1 MADESKTV
9 GAEVIDDIFTSNP
22 IEPDSLYMKQQRDVS
37 QMRNV
42 LLSCDSKNIHS
53 VKTTI
58 QNILVMQLTR
68 NMSRIVKYSEVMDR
82 LEDKLYASVDYTI
95 SSVDETDPDTL
106 GKLLQMQKFLVT
118 NMNESQKLL
127 EPYLNGKYNLDPI
140 FTEVVDD
147 AVNTES
153 LGSELIDKD
162 ARERIRN
169 SAQAVLNIIQN
180 PLDTAEQDEPKEEYH
195 QMSIDDLL
203 VNEEISEQKSAE
215 TSTKPAEPIEKTTEV
230 TQVDNKGFIGGRLSP
245 DELDKALCIS
255 ESDKEQLPKKDTDV
269 NTKQSSLTT
278 SQRRTSKAAQEAL
291 KLLGGD

>member
-9 GAEVIDDIFTSNP
+9 GAEVIDDFVTSSP
-22 IEPDSLYMKQQRDVS
+22 IEPDSLYIRQQRDVS

-180 PLDTAEQDEPKEEYH
+180 PLDTAEQNEPKEEYH

-215 TSTKPAEPIEKTTEV
+215 TSTKPTEPTETPTEV
-230 TQVDNKGFIGGRLSP
+230 TQVNDKGFIGGRLSP
-245 DELDKALCIS
+245 DELDKALGIS
-255 ESDKEQLPKKDTDV
+255 ESKEEQPHKEDTNV
-269 NTKQSSLTT
+269 NTKQSMTS

-291 KLLGGD
+291 KLLNGD

>member
-9 GAEVIDDIFTSNP
+9 GAEVIDDFVTSSP
-22 IEPDSLYMKQQRDVS
+22 IEPDSLYIRQQRDVS

-180 PLDTAEQDEPKEEYH
+180 PLDTTEQSEPKEEYH

-215 TSTKPAEPIEKTTEV
+215 TSTKPTEPTETPTEV
-230 TQVDNKGFIGGRLSP
+230 TQVNDKGFIGGRLSP
-245 DELDKALCIS
+245 DELDKALGIS
-255 ESDKEQLPKKDTDV
+255 ESKEEQPHKEDTNV
-269 NTKQSSLTT
+269 NTKQSMTS

-291 KLLGGD
+291 KLLNGD

>member
-1 MADESKTV
+1 MANESKTV
-9 GAEVIDDIFTSNP
+9 GAEVIDDIVTSNP

-180 PLDTAEQDEPKEEYH
+180 PLDNTEQDEPKEEYH

-215 TSTKPAEPIEKTTEV
+215 TSTEPAEPTETPTEV
-230 TQVDNKGFIGGRLSP
+230 VQVDNKGFIGGRLSP
-245 DELDKALCIS
+245 DELDKALGIS
-255 ESDKEQLPKKDTDV
+255 ESKEEQSPKEDTDV
-269 NTKQSSLTT
+269 NTKRSMTS

>member
-215 TSTKPAEPIEKTTEV
+215 TSTEPTEPIEKTTEV

-291 KLLGGD
+291 KLLNGD

>member
-9 GAEVIDDIFTSNP
+9 GAEVIDDLVTSNP
-22 IEPDSLYMKQQRDVS
+22 IEPDSLYIKQQRDVS

-53 VKTTI
+53 VRTTI

-180 PLDTAEQDEPKEEYH
+180 PLDNTEQDEPKEEYH

-215 TSTKPAEPIEKTTEV
+215 TSTEPTEPTETPTEV

-245 DELDKALCIS
+245 DELDKALGIS
-255 ESDKEQLPKKDTDV
+255 ESKEEQPYKEDTDV
-269 NTKQSSLTT
+269 NTKQPMTS

-291 KLLGGD
+291 KLLNGD

>member
-1 MADESKTV
+1 MANESKTV

-22 IEPDSLYMKQQRDVS
+22 VEPDSLYIRQQRDVS

-180 PLDTAEQDEPKEEYH
+180 PLETTEQNEPKEEYH

-215 TSTKPAEPIEKTTEV
+215 TSTEPTEPTETPTEV
-230 TQVDNKGFIGGRLSP
+230 TQVDDKGFIGGRLSP
-245 DELDKALCIS
+245 DELDKALGIS
-255 ESDKEQLPKKDTDV
+255 ESKEEQPHKEDTNV
-269 NTKQSSLTT
+269 NTKQPMTS

-291 KLLGGD
+291 KLLNGD

>member
-9 GAEVIDDIFTSNP
+9 GAEVIDDLVTSNP
-22 IEPDSLYMKQQRDVS
+22 IEPDSLYIKQQRDVS

-53 VKTTI
+53 VRTTI

-180 PLDTAEQDEPKEEYH
+180 PLDTAEQNEPKEEYH

-203 VNEEISEQKSAE
+203 VNEEISEQKSVE
-215 TSTKPAEPIEKTTEV
+215 TSTKPTEIAETPTET

-245 DELDKALCIS
+245 DELDKALGIS
-255 ESDKEQLPKKDTDV
+255 ESKEEHPHKEDTDV
-269 NTKQSSLTT
+269 NTRQPMTS

-291 KLLGGD
+291 KLLNGD